1 MDLRISVSH
10 FKGELVPTIEQA
22 VKAAVD
28 VVVCELAKLI
38 DSKLVDF
45 QIEMEK
51 ENARLKMR
59 LEMSDNEVNVMR
71 GYLKTAGISL
81 LNSNCNKQTSR
92 KNNSEIFALPGRG
105 SGNITADS
113 CVPLFNDKVN
123 TAVGESSIGFTRC
136 PSTAKR
142 DCISNP
148 VPSIEI
154 RDPVHAINRDCRAK
168 QQDIA
173 QSEQELLIR
182 VHDYEP
188 VSDTWIPEWGR
199 TVKGTEDETCLPDTE
214 NKAKTESVQII
225 EVTVGG
231 KHTELVS
238 EVEPGCIKQEAL
250 EQQSGSEETCCII
263 EEGTDLGSILG
274 RPHSTRLHTSTG
286 NCRSTPALADSP
298 VELSHRNEGERRMP
312 STSRTALDTKE
323 QHGSCILSHH
333 NLSYKQQQ
341 GMQVG
346 KTHQEEY
353 WQSMRTETVRFQN
366 SSLPQ
371 LDLPFVKGTTQQM
384 CSLETPETSSGKKSS
399 QLENLSRH
407 LGTQAGKRWFCN
419 VCRKSFHHLVAYRQH
434 QRVHMRETPHR
445 CNECGISFARVEN
458 LKVHQQIHTGGKLYH
473 CIECGQS
480 FSLFETYKQHQRV
493 HTGETNRCSVCG
505 KSFSRSAN
513 LKRHQLIHTGEK
525 PFRCTQ
531 CGQMFRHSG
540 AFKRHQRL
548 HT

>member
-51 ENARLKMR
+51 ENASLKMR

-71 GYLKTAGISL
+71 GYLNTAGISL

-105 SGNITADS
+105 SGNITTDS

-123 TAVGESSIGFTRC
+123 TAVGESSIGFARC
-136 PSTAKR
+136 LSTTKR

-199 TVKGTEDETCLPDTE
+199 TVKDETCLPDTE

-231 KHTELVS
+231 ELTELVS

-250 EQQSGSEETCCII
+250 EQQSGSEETCSIIEEGTDLGTILGRPHSTRLHTSTGNCRSTPGDTENKAKTESVQIIEVTVGGELTELVSEVEPGCIKQEALEQQSGSEETCSII

-286 NCRSTPALADSP
+286 NCRSTLALADSP
-298 VELSHRNEGERRMP
+298 VELSHSNEGERRMP
-312 STSRTALDTKE
+312 STSRTACK
-323 QHGSCILSHH
+323 
-333 NLSYKQQQ
+333 
-341 GMQVG
+341 
-346 KTHQEEY
+346 
-353 WQSMRTETVRFQN
+353 
-366 SSLPQ
+366 
-371 LDLPFVKGTTQQM
+371 
-384 CSLETPETSSGKKSS
+384 
-399 QLENLSRH
+399 
-407 LGTQAGKRWFCN
+407 
-419 VCRKSFHHLVAYRQH
+419 
-434 QRVHMRETPHR
+434 
-445 CNECGISFARVEN
+445 
-458 LKVHQQIHTGGKLYH
+458 
-473 CIECGQS
+473 
-480 FSLFETYKQHQRV
+480 
-493 HTGETNRCSVCG
+493 
-505 KSFSRSAN
+505 
-513 LKRHQLIHTGEK
+513 
-525 PFRCTQ
+525 
-531 CGQMFRHSG
+531 
-540 AFKRHQRL
+540 
-548 HT
+548 